1 MSKYIIDSATLD
13 GLADALREVSGDKRT
28 YTPAEMIEAVTTI
41 LDSATYILV
50 DENGREL
57 PAVFVENETIF
68 DATANDIR
76 AGRVAVTSEG
86 VTVGTKDIPAYHT
99 TEGFAA
105 VPVGDEFDIWIP
117 QKNGYDFTKLQAIL
131 CPFNT
136 SIAKSVA
143 AEKVAIE
150 TNVYAAGSIEPLATI
165 TVDHKSKK
173 IKLGITNDGNTPF
186 VIRYF
191 TYKEEY

>member
-13 GLADALREVSGDKRT
+13 GLADALREVSGDERT

-57 PAVFVENETIF
+57 PAVYVENETIF

-76 AGRVAVTSEG
+76 AGRTAVTAKG

-99 TEGFAA
+99 TEGVEMAFAGA
-105 VPVGDEFDIWIP
+105 ECKIVIRTADRY
-117 QKNGYDFTKLQAIL
+117 NFTKLQAII
-131 CPFNT
+131 CPLNT
-136 SIAKSVA
+136 STEDSVA
-143 AEKVAIE
+143 AEKVSIDGK
-150 TNVYAAGSIEPLATI
+150 VYAAGETEVLATV
-165 TVDHKSKK
+165 TVDHDNKT
-173 IKLGITNDGNTPF
+173 INLGVVNEGTRPYI
-186 VIRYF
+186 IRYF

>member
-99 TEGFAA
+99 TEGFAVA
-105 VPVGDEFDIWIP
+105 PAGNEMEIFIPVSDR
-117 QKNGYDFTKLQAIL
+117 YDFTKLQAII
-131 CPFNT
+131 CPYNT
-136 SIAKSVA
+136 STADSVA
-143 AEKVAIE
+143 AEKVSIDG
-150 TNVYAAGSIEPLATI
+150 NVYEVGETTAIAAVA
-165 TVDHKSKK
+165 VDHESKT
-173 IKLGITNDGNTPF
+173 IKLGITNEGEHLC